1 MDISYSI
8 GPLLSLFRLS
18 HLANENP
25 FMLAPDLFDM
35 AYHFLSTPYFLLQQS
50 LMYFP
55 SFNHKIIQETLFPLS
70 GEWYLETIWMQ
81 GVLIFTGVSLFL
93 GSF

>member
-8 GPLLSLFRLS
+8 GLLLSLFRLS

-35 AYHFLSTPYFLLQQS
+35 AYHFLSTPYFLLQQ
-50 LMYFP
+50 
-55 SFNHKIIQETLFPLS
+55 LS
-70 GEWYLETIWMQ
+70 QFQPQNYPRNPIST
-81 GVLIFTGVSLFL
+81 
-93 GSF
+93 